1 MVNGF
6 HYLMGAVY
14 CTPCDFASV
23 EGFAALIE
31 PRFSD
36 LPFDRQPVVE
46 RTESVIAEFER
57 PTGQVDTEKALLLLA
72 ARDLRR
78 ARDIISSQPINDP
91 NTTLPTNRDR
101 YEGLLRQLGLQFSPP
116 RLFIVDTFP
125 KPYDTMNW
133 TATSPDRAD
142 QENYGIEPGNY
153 FKRSRLIPFR
163 SDFLL
168 AHEMIHQIIGE
179 VDPYLL
185 GRGLEEGIAVIFGEL
200 FIGAQVLGSGLA
212 HLYAGYHW
220 FDRRTSQGNKLY
232 AEYARMAAIIYQLH
246 GLDGLIAVIQGGRE
260 KIKHVEQA
268 YLAGDFD
275 VDLPSGRWE
284 DWYTKLLRQ
293 VTMATIDNLVVSPL
307 ARYLAPHATVGTT
320 CAQISEATRVL
331 PEDVTTALEEL
342 QHNTVVVMLDEDRV
356 AYSDASLLLP
366 SHALRYDV

>member
-23 EGFAALIE
+23 EGFEVLME

-36 LPFDRQPVVE
+36 LPFERESVVE
-46 RTESVIAEFER
+46 RAESLIDEFER
-57 PTGQVDTEKALLLLA
+57 PTGHVDNEKALLLLA
-72 ARDLRR
+72 AQDLRR
-78 ARDIISSQPINDP
+78 VRSILPSQPVHDP
-91 NTTLPTNRDR
+91 NETLPINRDR
-101 YEGLLRQLGLQFSPP
+101 YERLLRQLGLQFGPP
-116 RLFIVDTFP
+116 RLFIVDAFP
-125 KPYDTMNW
+125 KPYDTMDW

-153 FKRSRLIPFR
+153 FKRSRLVPFG

-179 VDPYLL
+179 VDPSLL

-200 FIGAQVLGSGLA
+200 FIGAQVLGA
-212 HLYAGYHW
+212 TFAQLYAGYHW

-246 GLDGLIAVIQGGRE
+246 GLDGLVAAVQGGRK
-260 KIKHVEQA
+260 KIKHVEQS
-268 YLAGDFD
+268 YLAGDYD

-284 DWYTKLLRQ
+284 DWYTKLLRKI
-293 VTMATIDNLVVSPL
+293 TMATIDNLVVSPL
-307 ARYLAPHATVGTT
+307 ARYIAPQATVGAT
-320 CAQISEATRVL
+320 CAQISEATHVR
-331 PEDVTTALEEL
+331 PDDVAASLEEL

-356 AYSDASLLLP
+356 DYSDVSLLLP